1 MPKLKLLLILN
12 SSSNEFCEYYPKETN
27 QEFLEESKNLVCF
40 YKNTL
45 SRGII
50 HTKKYKYYYITLLP
64 QKQDIETINEDHCFI
79 VFICTPDFSEE
90 IINKIF
96 TTMLS
101 QFNEQSYVNYKLS
114 TEMRH
119 LIIKM
124 FLSYE
129 NGVNVDT
136 LSEPRMVED
145 LNSFNSD
152 FFSNRTEFTLDFN
165 KESSNRVICHGFSD
179 LYDENFFSEKKNKIC
194 GIKDKNVINKI
205 LVWKKAKLIFGII
218 LVSLSAITFGVFPF
232 LSRLINSINN

>member
-1 MPKLKLLLILN
+1 MPSLKLLLILN
-12 SSSNEFCEYYPKETN
+12 SSSNEFCEYYPRETN

-50 HTKKYKYYYITLLP
+50 QTKKYKYYYITLLP
-64 QKQDIETINEDHCFI
+64 QKHDANAINEDHCFI

-96 TTMLS
+96 NTILC

-119 LIIKM
+119 LIIKL

-129 NGVNVDT
+129 NGVNADT
-136 LSEPRMVED
+136 LSEHRMVED

-152 FFSNRTEFTLDFN
+152 FFSNKAEFTLDFN
-165 KESSNRVICHGFSD
+165 KESSSKVICHGFSD
-179 LYDENFFSEKKNKIC
+179 LDDENFFSEKKSKIC
-194 GIKDKNVINKI
+194 GIKDKNLIQKI
-205 LVWKKAKLIFGII
+205 LVWKKAKLIFAII
-218 LVSLSAITFGVFPF
+218 FVSLSILTLGIIPF
-232 LSRLINSINN
+232 LSSIIDLLM